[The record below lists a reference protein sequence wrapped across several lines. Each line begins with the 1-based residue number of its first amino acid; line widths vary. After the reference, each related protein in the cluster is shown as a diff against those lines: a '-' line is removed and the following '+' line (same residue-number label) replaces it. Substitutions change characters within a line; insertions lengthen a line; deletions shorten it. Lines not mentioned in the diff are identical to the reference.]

1 MKTLKTPLCLLILS
15 AILLSCQYTPELA
28 KAVEDIET
36 DTAIKIEVS
45 RETVQKDTDVS
56 ICIDILN
63 KNAKQL

>member
-1 MKTLKTPLCLLILS
+1 MKILKMLNCHLILS
-15 AILLSCQYTPELA
+15 VILASCQYTPEIA
-28 KAVEDIET
+28 KALEDVET

-63 KNAKQL
+63 KNVKQP